1 MHAGKKVYLLLVMVL
16 ALTQGCGAPAQPP
29 PPPDLKP
36 VTFSENA
43 MTPAERTEF
52 YHLPEGS
59 ELFPLSW
66 ILYMESPKT
75 KRPFIENLERFGLI
89 PDPEGPMF
97 EGTSI
102 HVPVGVTI
110 KEREGAA
117 ALRPLGLS
125 RMVGVNCAACHV
137 GQIEYGGK
145 SLRIDGAPN
154 MFDIVGFLSEIK
166 ETAESTYKSPSK
178 LWAYLRA
185 KIKAGKTT
193 AETATLDAAREY
205 DALRQGSSENKA
217 VAAELETIA
226 GQPDV
231 DQADVDRIKNDRT
244 QPDKVR
250 VTFGDIAEEIRLMK
264 SYLTMLGNLG
274 GAQNPETVAGFGR
287 ADAFGTARLL
297 LFGKA
302 NARPLSGPSSF
313 PYIWNMNKTAWF
325 HWPSNTNSVMQRNIG
340 QALGLGASFVP
351 TTGESS
357 IDMYSLFRM
366 EQLAYKT
373 RPPAWPKEVFGEIDK
388 EKADRGERIYR
399 GMDVYAETGNC
410 TRCHDSGKPY
420 ADDPNLTAYTI
431 IPLHI
436 VGTDDAEAKNWAVP
450 VNVEG
455 RLLGENKPFVTMDFG
470 AAQAVFLD
478 RIQKKG
484 MADLKRARPDLDLE
498 RVEWES
504 GRKAKPVWR
513 VAYANAQTKEFGYP
527 AKPLAGIWAT
537 APYLHNGSVPTLA
550 DMLSPEQRPQ
560 AFALGTREYD
570 AKKLG
575 YRTDQIGWTYDTRK
589 TGNSNAGH
597 VFGSTLKPEEKEDL
611 LEFLKT
617 LGS

>member
-1 MHAGKKVYLLLVMVL
+1 MHAGKKVYLLLVMAL
-16 ALTQGCGAPAQPP
+16 ALSQGCGGAPVEPRA
-29 PPPDLKP
+29 PDLKP
-36 VTFSENA
+36 VTYSENA
-43 MTPAERTEF
+43 MTPADRLEF

-59 ELFPLSW
+59 ELFPVAW

-75 KRPFIENLERFGLI
+75 KRPFIENLERFGLV
-89 PDPEGPMF
+89 PDPEGPLF

-110 KEREGAA
+110 KEREGTA
-117 ALRPLGLS
+117 ALRPFGLS

-145 SLRIDGAPN
+145 NLRIDGAPN

-166 ETAESTYKSPSK
+166 DTAETTYKSPSK

-185 KIKAGKTT
+185 KIKAGKAR
-193 AETATLDAAREY
+193 AEVATLDSAKEY
-205 DALRQGSSENKA
+205 DALKQGSSENKA
-217 VAAELETIA
+217 VAYELDSIA
-226 GQPDV
+226 GKPDV
-231 DQADVDRIKNDRT
+231 DQADVDRIKNDPK

-250 VTFGDIAEEIRLMK
+250 LALSDIAEEIRLMK

-274 GAQNPETVAGFGR
+274 GAQNPETPAGFGR

-302 NARPLSGPSSF
+302 NAQPLSGPSSF
-313 PYIWNMNKTAWF
+313 PYIWNMHKTAWF
-325 HWPSNTNSVMQRNIG
+325 HWPSNTNSVMQRNLG

-357 IDMYSLFRM
+357 IDLYSLFRI

-373 RPPAWPKEVFGEIDK
+373 RPPAWPKEIFGEIDK
-388 EKADRGERIYR
+388 EKADRGEQIYR
-399 GMDVYAETGNC
+399 GMGAYAETGNC

-420 ADDPNLTAYTI
+420 ADDPNLTVYTI

-455 RLLGENKPFVTMDFG
+455 KTMDFG
-470 AAQAVFLD
+470 AAQAIFLD
-478 RIQKKG
+478 RIQRKG
-484 MADLKRARPDLDLE
+484 LEDLKKTRPDLDLE
-498 RVEWES
+498 KIEWES
-504 GRKAKPVWR
+504 GRKTKPVWR
-513 VAYANAQTKEFGYP
+513 VAYANAQTREFGYP

-550 DMLSPEQRPQ
+550 DLLTPEQRPQ
-560 AFALGTREYD
+560 AFLLGSREYD
-570 AKKLG
+570 PKKLG
-575 YRTDQIGWTYDTRK
+575 YRTDQPGWTFDTRK

-597 VFGSTLKPEEKEDL
+597 PFGSALKPEEKEDL
-611 LEFLKT
+611 LEYLKR